1 MDDYACD
8 ICEENEICEEAKFY
22 CEKCSKCYC
31 TSCVEHHYQMHKAHK
46 TLRIERLRNWPF
58 GKGIENESEQSQE
71 HKDQKLTQLCEEHDQ
86 LLPTACNVFSH
97 QECSKVKLMAD
108 NVTDLQPSPDVDT
121 LHEQLI
127 QKETELENNLP
138 SQDKSYKVTG
148 ELFNPINVAKKK
160 TRVRHDTEYSVK
172 IDTDSDTCWISGI
185 CATTT
190 GELLITDMWNNK
202 LKLLDDNYKV
212 VTHLDFSDKPWSI
225 CRVDSSQVAVTVYDN
240 QIHFISVTNG
250 ELVEDITFQLEH
262 SCRGIAHHQ
271 GNLYI
276 TSGTTLYQYT
286 VNGSLVNKLYHN
298 NVTSCGV
305 SPDGERIYVTSGARD
320 QLITLSRDGAV
331 ISKMTDPV
339 LQWNDILP
347 GMHVTNLGQVLVCGG
362 DSNTILQVN
371 RDGTKRRAILA
382 TEKSGV
388 VRPTC
393 VYYSK
398 HTNSI
403 IIGMFDNEN
412 ILVIVLE

>member
-138 SQDKSYKVTG
+138 SQDKSYKVT
-148 ELFNPINVAKKK
+148 
-160 TRVRHDTEYSVK
+160 
-172 IDTDSDTCWISGI
+172 
-185 CATTT
+185 
-190 GELLITDMWNNK
+190 
-202 LKLLDDNYKV
+202 
-212 VTHLDFSDKPWSI
+212 
-225 CRVDSSQVAVTVYDN
+225 
-240 QIHFISVTNG
+240 
-250 ELVEDITFQLEH
+250 
-262 SCRGIAHHQ
+262 
-271 GNLYI
+271 
-276 TSGTTLYQYT
+276 
-286 VNGSLVNKLYHN
+286 
-298 NVTSCGV
+298 VTSCGV